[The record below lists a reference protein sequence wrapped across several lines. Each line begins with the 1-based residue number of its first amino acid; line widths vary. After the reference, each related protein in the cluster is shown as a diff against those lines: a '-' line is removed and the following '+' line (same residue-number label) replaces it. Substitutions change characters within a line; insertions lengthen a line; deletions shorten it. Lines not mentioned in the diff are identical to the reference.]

1 MVEANLLY
9 FSAYAERNERPPISE
24 NGARNGNF
32 EILRPYDFLQDFT
45 DRAAQAE
52 ERVWM
57 QSMYFEADKVF
68 GAVAPALINA
78 SGRSV
83 DSRLH
88 VDYFTHMLSGG
99 KINFIPSPNP
109 VEVFNK
115 RRRKREK
122 AAVIDDLT
130 SAGVSVDITNTPRS
144 IGKFMPQAGRNHI
157 KLAFVDDVA
166 WIGGLNLS
174 ENDFGRED
182 FMIRITDPRI
192 VDPLAEQFQSIND
205 KRPTADY
212 ERPCTEDT
220 VLLVDAGIRG
230 SSIILDRAIEKT
242 RAAQHSVGLVTQIT
256 PDGVMRDE
264 LAAAS
269 EVKDVEVVIS
279 APDQITERAAK
290 FFDRANWL
298 AWKRKGTDVPIAYF
312 PNWVHVK
319 MLLTDREHPDL
330 AEVIVG
336 SNNFLRGGVRW
347 GTEEIALQS
356 TNPTLLANLTRYYEE
371 MKATALTNE
380 PRAQS

>member
-1 MVEANLLY
+1 MP
-9 FSAYAERNERPPISE
+9 ERKERAPISE
-24 NGARNGNF
+24 TDTGNGNF

-45 DRAAQAE
+45 DRAAQSQ
-52 ERVWM
+52 ERVWI

-68 GAVAPALINA
+68 GSVAPALINA

-83 DSRLH
+83 DTLLH

-122 AAVIDDLT
+122 AVAIDDLT
-130 SAGVSVDITNTPRS
+130 KAGVSVDITNTPRS
-144 IGKFMPQAGRNHI
+144 VGKFMPQAGRNHI

-174 ENDFGRED
+174 ENDFRRED
-182 FMIRITDPRI
+182 FMIRITDQRI
-192 VDPLAEQFQSIND
+192 VTPLAEQFQSIND
-205 KRPTADY
+205 ERPTEDY
-212 ERPCTEDT
+212 ERRCTEDT

-230 SSIILDRAIEKT
+230 SSIILDRAIATT
-242 RAAQHSVGLVTQIT
+242 REAQHSLAVVNQIT
-256 PDGVMRDE
+256 PDGYMRE
-264 LAAAS
+264 ALTEAS
-269 EVKDVEVVIS
+269 EEKDVEVVIS
-279 APDQITERAAK
+279 AHDQITERAAK
-290 FFDRANWL
+290 LFDLANRRE
-298 AWKRKGTDVPIAYF
+298 WKRKRTNVPILYF

-319 MLLTDREHPDL
+319 MLLKDREFPDL

-356 TNPTLLANLTRYYEE
+356 TNPILLANLTRYYEDI
-371 MKATALTNE
+371 KIGASQYT
-380 PRAQS
+380 